1 MSLRFAHLN
10 RTFERGLGNY
20 VYRGTERMDL
30 GALTDAALVALAAAG
45 GKEAFGELIKRY
57 QDAVFGLAYS
67 HTASFADAE
76 DIAQEVFLA
85 AWEALGKL
93 RDGSRFGPWL
103 HGITLNKVRMH
114 LRTRKRD
121 LRRRE
126 KHALMQRPGMAERS
140 PDSEHRGA
148 DALTRELGRLTP
160 ARRVTAT
167 LYYIDG
173 YSYKQVS
180 SFLGVPLGTVKR
192 RLFEARQRL
201 KERLA
206 MVEKKLKAER
216 PKSSFTRR
224 VLERIDS
231 VKVAVAGEHVSAVLL
246 TDEKRRSFLI
256 YIGPPEARSINM
268 ALEGSKF
275 PRPMTH
281 DLFVNTIKQ
290 LGGRIVE
297 LVVSALK
304 EETYYGTLVIRLGQR
319 RHEIDC
325 RPSDGI
331 AIALR
336 ARAPIYVHK
345 SVANQVVMKRKDGK
359 PLSPRSAQRYLKKM
373 AERPKKM
380 EAEIAQLRAEL
391 AKHPRSLEAKLR
403 LAAKLRGTDWEEAK
417 ETLERALRAARGRK
431 QKAKVHVALATCW
444 YFKNRLEEAEKHL
457 DEARN
462 LSPGWQKFMD
472 VRVDAYIEAMR
483 LFDQWARTG
492 KTDVFDKAL
501 QRYETFLKTRVG
513 GPGTPLATFRNA
525 ETGRKLQ
532 EQKRY
537 RDLMSQCGIFVSV
550 TPHGKPPRRKRKER

>member
-1 MSLRFAHLN
+1 MN
-10 RTFERGLGNY
+10 LG
-20 VYRGTERMDL
+20 V
-30 GALTDAALVALAAAG
+30 LTDAALVGLAAAG

-114 LRTRKRD
+114 LRARKRD

-140 PDSEHRGA
+140 PEPEHRAA
-148 DALTRELGRLTP
+148 DALTRELGRLSP

-216 PKSSFTRR
+216 PKSSFSRR

-231 VKVAVAGEHVSAVLL
+231 VKVAVAGEHLNAVLL
-246 TDEKRRSFLI
+246 TDKKKRSFLI
-256 YIGPPEARSINM
+256 YIGPAEAHSINQV
-268 ALEGSKF
+268 LQGSTF

-281 DLFVNTIKQ
+281 DLFVNTVKE
-290 LGGRIVE
+290 LGGKIVE
-297 LVVSALK
+297 LVISALK
-304 EETYYGTLVIRLGQR
+304 EETFYGTLVIRVGQR

-336 ARAPIYVHK
+336 VSAPIYVHK
-345 SVANQVVMKRKDGK
+345 SVAEQVVMKRKDGK
-359 PLSPRSAQRYLKKM
+359 PLSPRSAQRILKKM
-373 AERPKKM
+373 REQSKQRDSQVGKLRAKVVKSPESAE
-380 EAEIAQLRAEL
+380 AQLELAAWLGKWEPETVELYRRAAKCAKSRKLEAQAHLGLAGCWAYRHQLKKAKRELYKARRLWRDCVQLSEFEQAAFLFANGVLHSWHETGDDHALREGLRWLELYLKNRTPSKELVLFLGEDALDRLQQQTRFQQVL
-391 AKHPRSLEAKLR
+391 AKHGIE
-403 LAAKLRGTDWEEAK
+403 
-417 ETLERALRAARGRK
+417 LERVGKGFPLSLTQRLRT
-431 QKAKVHVALATCW
+431 V
-444 YFKNRLEEAEKHL
+444 
-457 DEARN
+457 
-462 LSPGWQKFMD
+462 
-472 VRVDAYIEAMR
+472 VRVVHR
-483 LFDQWARTG
+483 
-492 KTDVFDKAL
+492 
-501 QRYETFLKTRVG
+501 
-513 GPGTPLATFRNA
+513 
-525 ETGRKLQ
+525 
-532 EQKRY
+532 
-537 RDLMSQCGIFVSV
+537 
-550 TPHGKPPRRKRKER
+550 

>member
-1 MSLRFAHLN
+1 
-10 RTFERGLGNY
+10 
-20 VYRGTERMDL
+20 MDL
-30 GALTDAALVALAAAG
+30 GALTDAALVALAATG

-114 LRTRKRD
+114 LRARKRD

-140 PDSEHRGA
+140 PEPEHRAA
-148 DALTRELGRLTP
+148 DALTRELGRLSP

-167 LYYIDG
+167 LYYING
-173 YSYKQVS
+173 YSYQQVS

-206 MVEKKLKAER
+206 MVKKKLKAQR
-216 PKSSFTRR
+216 PRPSFSRR

-246 TDEKRRSFLI
+246 TDAKRRSFLI

-281 DLFVNTIKQ
+281 DLFVNTVKE
-290 LGGRIVE
+290 LGGKIVE
-297 LVVSALK
+297 LVISALK
-304 EETYYGTLVIRLGQR
+304 ENTFYGTLVVRLGQR

-359 PLSPRSAQRYLKKM
+359 PVSPRSAQQFLKKVREQSKQRDSQVGKLRAKVVRSPES
-373 AERPKKM
+373 AE
-380 EAEIAQLRAEL
+380 AQLEL
-391 AKHPRSLEAKLR
+391 AAWLGKWEPETVELYRRAAKCAKSRKLEAQAHLGLAGCWAYRHQLKKAKRELNKASRLWPRYEHLGEFQGAAFLYASRVLRDWHDTGNKRSLSEGLHWLELYLRNREPTKQLSLFHLTKDALEKLQQQKRFQQVLAKYGIELVGEGFPFELGQRLR
-403 LAAKLRGTDWEEAK
+403 T
-417 ETLERALRAARGRK
+417 
-431 QKAKVHVALATCW
+431 V
-444 YFKNRLEEAEKHL
+444 
-457 DEARN
+457 
-462 LSPGWQKFMD
+462 
-472 VRVDAYIEAMR
+472 VRVVDR
-483 LFDQWARTG
+483 
-492 KTDVFDKAL
+492 
-501 QRYETFLKTRVG
+501 
-513 GPGTPLATFRNA
+513 
-525 ETGRKLQ
+525 
-532 EQKRY
+532 
-537 RDLMSQCGIFVSV
+537 
-550 TPHGKPPRRKRKER
+550 